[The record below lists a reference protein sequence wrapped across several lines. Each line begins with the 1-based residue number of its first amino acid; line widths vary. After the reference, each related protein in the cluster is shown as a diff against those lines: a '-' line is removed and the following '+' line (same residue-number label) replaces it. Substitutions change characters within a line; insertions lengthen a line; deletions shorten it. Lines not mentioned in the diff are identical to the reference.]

1 MPYLGVG
8 VLETCPLLLTLLAL
22 GAVSVEIS
30 SLWIY
35 VLANVESLIG
45 SLENPSDRKLSLAM

>member
-1 MPYLGVG
+1 MAYLGVG